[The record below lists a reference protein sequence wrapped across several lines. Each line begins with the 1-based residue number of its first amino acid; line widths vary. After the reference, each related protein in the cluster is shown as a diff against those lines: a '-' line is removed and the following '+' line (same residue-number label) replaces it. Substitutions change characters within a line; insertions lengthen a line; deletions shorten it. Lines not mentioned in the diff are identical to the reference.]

1 MYKKSCLAAIK
12 AAYDSLTTV
21 EKRVADYIRE
31 HSEKVILMPIADF
44 AEQAGVAKSAIIRC
58 SKSLGFE
65 GYSELKIALAVELSK
80 NKQLNYAPCINPD
93 DTPGDILDKLFA
105 ANVKTLHDT
114 ADRIDREV
122 FTAVVDLLNEARHIY
137 IYGVGTS
144 TVFVQELQ
152 YRLMHL
158 GRHAL
163 AVTDVPSMKVS
174 TLNIKKN
181 DVVIGISHSGRT
193 IPTLESLELAKEH
206 GAATVCITSMPGSK
220 ITQIADYPIELWS
233 DEIEYPMEA
242 ISARIAHLAII
253 DAITVAISAKNY
265 EQALERYKAAH
276 DMIDQ
281 TIRMK

>member
-1 MYKKSCLAAIK
+1 PTEKKIA
-12 AAYDSLTTV
+12 
-21 EKRVADYIRE
+21 RYIAE
-31 HSEKVILMPIADF
+31 NSAQVLMMPIDELADLT
-44 AEQAGVAKSAIIRC
+44 GTGKSAIIRC

-80 NKQLNYAPCINPD
+80 NKQLNYAPYINPD

-122 FTAVVDLLNEARHIY
+122 FTAVVDLLSEARHIY

-193 IPTLESLELAKEH
+193 IPTVETLELAKEH
-206 GAATVCITSMPGSK
+206 GAATVCITSTPGSR
-220 ITQIADYPIELWS
+220 IAQIADYPIELWS

>member
-80 NKQLNYAPCINPD
+80 NKQLNYAPYINPD

-276 DMIDQ
+276 DMIDK
-281 TIRMK
+281 TLRMK

>member
-193 IPTLESLELAKEH
+193 IPTLESLELAKEQ

>member
-80 NKQLNYAPCINPD
+80 NKQLNYAPYINPD

>member
-80 NKQLNYAPCINPD
+80 NKPLNNAPCIPPD

-220 ITQIADYPIELWS
+220 IPQIADYPIELWS

>member
-122 FTAVVDLLNEARHIY
+122 FTAVVDLLSEARHIY

>member
-80 NKQLNYAPCINPD
+80 NKQLNYAPYISPD

-122 FTAVVDLLNEARHIY
+122 FTAVVDLLSEARHIY

-181 DVVIGISHSGRT
+181 DVAIGISHSGRT
-193 IPTLESLELAKEH
+193 IPTVETLELAKEH
-206 GAATVCITSMPGSK
+206 GAATVCITSTPGSK
-220 ITQIADYPIELWS
+220 IAQIADYPIELWS